1 MIATSFQN
9 FQTAIGSFNM
19 SVFSEKF
26 EEVKKH
32 INQGLYKDTEWV
44 KNSIKLIKKLK
55 TELPKEYSLASLADE
70 LNQPAWYVEQIL
82 MWCYLDDE
90 VLEIELESHGS
101 ILFYYLK
108 DYITEEEQEEIF
120 NQLAKAKNKD
130 STAEHI
136 NSELLKR
143 FEIDSTKVTKK
154 LSKEEVLEKKF
165 KELDTTVWEFLYT
178 DVGSW
183 DADDKFEKLVK
194 KMQTAG
200 KFNLNKS
207 ETLYFLDTLQTYINL
222 GFLNEKSP
230 KKKVLLY
237 EEIKSFFG

>member
-1 MIATSFQN
+1 LIATSFQN
-9 FQTAIGSFNM
+9 FQTVIGSFNM
-19 SVFSEKF
+19 SIFSETF

-32 INQGLYKDTEWV
+32 INQGFYKDADWV
-44 KNSIKLIKKLK
+44 NNSIKLIKNLK
-55 TELPKEYSLASLADE
+55 ASLPKEYSVASLADE
-70 LNQPAWYVEQIL
+70 LHQPAWYVEQIL
-82 MWCYLDDE
+82 MWCYLDDD

-120 NQLAKAKNKD
+120 NQLAKAKAKD
-130 STAEHI
+130 STADHI

-143 FEIDSTKVTKK
+143 FEIDSTKVRKK
-154 LSKEEVLEKKF
+154 LTKEEILEKKF

-178 DVGSW
+178 DVSSW
-183 DADDKFEKLVK
+183 DADEKFGKLINKMK
-194 KMQTAG
+194 KAG

-207 ETLYFLDTLQTYINL
+207 ETLYFLDTIHTYINL